1 MPVAWL
7 GLALVIVIGVPAWWL
22 ARRARTPKH
31 EHPRGNAP
39 ASSRQGV
46 RASAPSGSVEQNR
59 PGAPGSGADPT
70 KSVPSAAQATP
81 DALSAVE
88 VFRRLNELAFGV
100 ERLGLPALGAYDAV
114 APEILAML
122 DSVATDP
129 RFAPRRP
136 LLLPQLLRAMRDDEV
151 TRSDLARIIGR
162 DPALAGSLLK
172 LANGAFYRV
181 SEKPVES
188 IDRAVALLGTDGIRS
203 LVATALVQP
212 VFRLTEQQFPNF
224 PETVWDHTLRAA
236 TAAESH
242 AAIIADSD
250 PFAAQLLGLTMGLG
264 AIVVFRVTLERYTSR
279 GERGLSASVPNAAVI
294 ASLLDAQTAAVARRI
309 AASWE
314 LSDRILTALEDQG
327 PTAER
332 AKPSSLGRSLRFGRL
347 MGALATLQARDR
359 ISNETA
365 RTTMLGIGATELQF
379 DRVWARLTGRR
390 ER

>member
-7 GLALVIVIGVPAWWL
+7 GLALVVVVAVPAWWL
-22 ARRARTPKH
+22 ARRARAARN

-39 ASSRQGV
+39 ASPAQGI
-46 RASAPSGSVEQNR
+46 RSR
-59 PGAPGSGADPT
+59 PGPPRSDANRTAN
-70 KSVPSAAQATP
+70 VPSARQPAP

-100 ERLGLPALGAYDAV
+100 ERLGLPALGAYDAI
-114 APEILAML
+114 APEIVATL

-136 LLLPQLLRAMRDDEV
+136 LLLPQLLRAMRDDEA

-188 IDRAVALLGTDGIRS
+188 IERAVALLGTEGIRS

-212 VFRLTEQQFPNF
+212 VFRLTEQQFPSF

-264 AIVVFRVTLERYTSR
+264 SIVVFRVALDRYAARS
-279 GERGLSASVPNAAVI
+279 ERGGDAAAPNAAVI
-294 ASLLDAQTAAVARRI
+294 ASLLDSQTATVARRI

-327 PTAER
+327 PTTEPR
-332 AKPSSLGRSLRFGRL
+332 KPSSLGRSLRFGRL
-347 MGALATLQARDR
+347 MGALATLQAADR
-359 ISNETA
+359 LTNETA
-365 RTTMLGIGATELQF
+365 KASMLGIGATELQF
-379 DRVWARLTGRR
+379 DRVWARLTSRR
-390 ER
+390 EPRA